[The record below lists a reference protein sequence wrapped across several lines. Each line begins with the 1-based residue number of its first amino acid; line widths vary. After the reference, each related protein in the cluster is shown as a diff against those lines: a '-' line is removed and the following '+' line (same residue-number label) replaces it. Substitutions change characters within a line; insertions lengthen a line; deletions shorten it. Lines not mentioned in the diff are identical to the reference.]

1 MEAKYTR
8 SILDINNGSIVKLID
23 EELKKV
29 MVNMFDEGT
38 DDKARTLTV
47 KLTFIPKNDKKEMS
61 VKPVITSKVKKFIC
75 LIRFSMIRILAKLL
89 DSDFRSLQ
97 E

>member
-47 KLTFIPKNDKKEMS
+47 KLTFIPK
-61 VKPVITSKVKKFIC
+61 
-75 LIRFSMIRILAKLL
+75 MIKRK
-89 DSDFRSLQ
+89 
-97 E
+97 